1 MKRIMLW
8 TVTSDLLDI
17 NLEIERPDGHSIL
30 LITLTNKLFYQE
42 VSELIYEKQAFNI
55 FINDSD
61 RLRGDRRLI
70 GYMNIHKKVSSIPW
84 HLFRKVRIHLKPGID
99 GIVELKFAPSSPS
112 LSPTPCRLNDR
123 TSRAG

>member
-1 MKRIMLW
+1 LDRRNLTRRLRRDHEKDNALDRNFC
-8 TVTSDLLDI
+8 LDI
-17 NLEIERPDGHSIL
+17 NLEIECPDGHSIL

-61 RLRGDRRLI
+61 RLRGDRRL
-70 GYMNIHKKVSSIPW
+70 
-84 HLFRKVRIHLKPGID
+84 
-99 GIVELKFAPSSPS
+99 
-112 LSPTPCRLNDR
+112 NDR